1 MICKF
6 CNSQVVDNALFCPYC
21 GTNLTL
27 QKPQEQNVP
36 QGQNV
41 PQVTSAGVPPEGNY
55 NKLLIPGLLALF
67 CCCGLPLGIF
77 SLIKVNKANELLLK
91 KDFAGAEAAAKEAR
105 MWGIIALV
113 VGGIGQFLFF
123 IFYLILLVASA

>member
-21 GTNLTL
+21 GTNLTV

-41 PQVTSAGVPPEGNY
+41 SQVTSAGVPPEGNY

>member
-27 QKPQEQNVP
+27 QKPQEQNVS

-41 PQVTSAGVPPEGNY
+41 SQVTSAGVPPEGNY

>member
-1 MICKF
+1 M
-6 CNSQVVDNALFCPYC
+6 
-21 GTNLTL
+21 

-41 PQVTSAGVPPEGNY
+41 SQEQNVPQGQNVSQVTSAGVPPEGNY